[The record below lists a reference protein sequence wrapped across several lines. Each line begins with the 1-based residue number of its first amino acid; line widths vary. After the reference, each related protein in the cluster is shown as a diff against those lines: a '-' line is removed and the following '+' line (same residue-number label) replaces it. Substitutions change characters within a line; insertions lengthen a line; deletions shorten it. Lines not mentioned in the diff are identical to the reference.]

1 MVAVST
7 NIVEKL
13 TLFSALPVQ
22 ALLSQL
28 ESGFIAEP
36 SDRRE
41 LQRLWETTSKAF
53 TAKPPTRSSLD
64 AADLRPTEGADPA
77 KLEALLIRMQAYPPY
92 DSHPSNIFN
101 VKLSKLVT
109 PQITVNLSRA
119 ARRGRVR
126 AGMTMPELI
135 DLAFESAGTPEA
147 IVRQTLGMS
156 PNGGALMFT
165 SYDEDIRLH
174 HPPTIRPIAI
184 NERDSLSPS
193 FESICFPVGG
203 GLPFAAAMR
212 VQIAPG
218 ITRLI
223 LKNGIHRA
231 QSLAAAGYEYA
242 PLLVVDMSP
251 LEVPDPFVDFPRDIL
266 LNPAL
271 NPPLITDFLDERCMI
286 RLKYHKVLRT
296 VRFNWSIEHYP
307 TVLR

>member
-1 MVAVST
+1 MFVAST

-13 TLFSALPVQ
+13 TLFAALPVQ

-36 SDRRE
+36 SERRE
-41 LQRLWETTSKAF
+41 LQRLWETTSKTF
-53 TAKPPTRSSLD
+53 MAKSPTRSSVD
-64 AADLRPTEGADPA
+64 PADLRPIESADPGRI
-77 KLEALLIRMQAYPPY
+77 EVLLARIRTYPPY
-92 DSHPSNIFN
+92 DLHPSSILDVN
-101 VKLSKLVT
+101 LSKLVT

-119 ARRGRVR
+119 MRRSHVR
-126 AGMTMPELI
+126 PGMTTSELV
-135 DLAFESAGTPEA
+135 DLAFESAGSPED

-174 HPPTIRPIAI
+174 HPPTMRPIAI
-184 NERDSLSPS
+184 NERDSLGPS

-218 ITRLI
+218 TTRLI

-231 QSLAAAGYEYA
+231 YSLAAAGYDRV

-266 LNPAL
+266 MVPGL
-271 NPPLITDFLDERCMI
+271 NPPLITDFLDENCTI

-296 VRFNWSIEHYP
+296 LRFNWSFEHYP